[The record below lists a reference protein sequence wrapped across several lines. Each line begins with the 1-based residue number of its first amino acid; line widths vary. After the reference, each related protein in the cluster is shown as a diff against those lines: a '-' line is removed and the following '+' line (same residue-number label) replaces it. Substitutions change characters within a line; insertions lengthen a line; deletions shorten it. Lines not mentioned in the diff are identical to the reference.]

1 MFYLQKLL
9 QIHDDVKGERS
20 IMENLAYYNGKVTH
34 LSEMM
39 VPFNDRSHFFGDGVY
54 DASVARNRII
64 FKLEDHIERFFNSM
78 ALIDIQPDFTKNE
91 LRELLQNLCQK
102 LETGDLFVYFQVSRG
117 TAVRNHS
124 YDRTIK
130 PNLAIY
136 MIPWTGDFSGSR
148 RLKLM
153 TAPDHRFEFCHI
165 KTLNLLP
172 NVLATQAA
180 TAQGLDEVVYHRE
193 QRVTECAHS
202 NISILTNGVFQT
214 APLDHWILPGIAR
227 KYLLLASQS
236 LGFGIS
242 EKPFTIEE
250 MLAADE
256 IIVSS
261 SGTLC
266 APVSEID
273 GCVVGGRDP
282 ERLQRLQTKIY
293 QDFFKET
300 DID

>member
-1 MFYLQKLL
+1 
-9 QIHDDVKGERS
+9 
-20 IMENLAYYNGKVTH
+20 MEDLAYYNGKITR

-54 DASVARNRII
+54 DASVARNGII
-64 FKLEDHIERFFNSM
+64 FKLEDHLDRFFNSM
-78 ALIDIQPDFTKNE
+78 ALIDIQPDFTKDE
-91 LRELLQNLCQK
+91 LRELLQALCQK
-102 LETGDLFVYFQVSRG
+102 LDTGDLFVYFQVSRG
-117 TAVRNHS
+117 TAIRNHS
-124 YDRTIK
+124 YAQTLK
-130 PNLAIY
+130 PNLSVY
-136 MIPWTGDFSGSR
+136 MLPWTGDFSSQK

-153 TAPDHRFEFCHI
+153 TTPDHRFEFCHI

-172 NVLATQAA
+172 NVLASQAA
-180 TAQGLDEVVYHRE
+180 TSQGLDEVVYHRD

-202 NISILTNGVFQT
+202 NISILINGVFQT

-227 KYLLLASQS
+227 KYLLLMSQA
-236 LGFGIS
+236 LGFDVL
-242 EKPFTIEE
+242 EHPFTVEE

-256 IIVSS
+256 VIVSS
-261 SGTLC
+261 SGSLC

-273 GCVVGGRDP
+273 GRAVGGRDP
-282 ERLQRLQTKIY
+282 ERLQQLQDRIY

>member
-1 MFYLQKLL
+1 
-9 QIHDDVKGERS
+9 
-20 IMENLAYYNGKVTH
+20 MEDLAYYNGKITR

-54 DASVARNRII
+54 DASVARNGII
-64 FKLEDHIERFFNSM
+64 FKLEDHLDRFFNSM
-78 ALIDIQPDFTKNE
+78 ALIDIQPDFTKDE
-91 LRELLQNLCQK
+91 LRELLQALCQK
-102 LETGDLFVYFQVSRG
+102 LDTSDLFVYFQVSRG
-117 TAVRNHS
+117 TAIRNHS
-124 YDRTIK
+124 YAQTLK
-130 PNLAIY
+130 PNLSVY
-136 MIPWTGDFSGSR
+136 MLPWTGDFSSQK

-153 TAPDHRFEFCHI
+153 TTPDHRFEFCHI

-172 NVLATQAA
+172 NVLASQAA
-180 TAQGLDEVVYHRE
+180 TSQGLDEVVYHRD

-202 NISILTNGVFQT
+202 NISILINGVFQT

-227 KYLLLASQS
+227 KYLLLMSQA
-236 LGFGIS
+236 LGFDVL
-242 EKPFTIEE
+242 EHPFTVEE

-256 IIVSS
+256 VIVSS
-261 SGTLC
+261 SGSLC

-273 GCVVGGRDP
+273 GRAVGGRDP
-282 ERLQRLQTKIY
+282 ERLQQLQDRIY